1 MLEDTLRVLSDQ
13 ISSPQRLETLFRLYD
28 SRLSE
33 YENALTNATKQIV
46 SEVLNIRFLLF
57 YYKEI
62 SKN

>member
-33 YENALTNATKQIV
+33 YENALTNATTQIV

-57 YYKEI
+57 YY
-62 SKN
+62 